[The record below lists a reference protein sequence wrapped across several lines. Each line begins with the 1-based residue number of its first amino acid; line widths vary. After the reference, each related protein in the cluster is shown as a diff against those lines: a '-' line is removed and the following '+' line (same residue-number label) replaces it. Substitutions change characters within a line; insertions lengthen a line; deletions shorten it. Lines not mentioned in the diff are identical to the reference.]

1 MEDSSVFD
9 GTELFDALP
18 KSVIQFLLDFVE
30 SPRTVNE
37 KAKKPDKLH
46 EIFIFID

>member
-1 MEDSSVFD
+1 MKDSTVFV
-9 GTELFDALP
+9 GTEFCDAVP
-18 KSVIQFLLDFVE
+18 KSVIQVLFDLVE
-30 SPRTVNE
+30 STRTENE